1 MTPVEEP
8 NSQETAQDNTVIN
21 TTPPE
26 IEPAFGWNPYA
37 ELVNGR
43 FAMIGFAA
51 LLIIELL
58 THQSFFQWLGL
69 Q

>member
-8 NSQETAQDNTVIN
+8 NFQETQANPVIS

-26 IEPAFGWNPYA
+26 IEPAFGWNSYA

-51 LLIIELL
+51 LLILELL